1 MQNNALKFAID
12 QVELIKNAGT
22 CKNMLLAE
30 RQNRILEQLNLHGRV
45 YAGELAEQLNVS
57 EDTIRRDLNKMG
69 EQSLIRRV
77 HGGALPLQQ
86 TSPDYI
92 DRLNDPDSGKKQFAD
107 AALALIKPGQT
118 ILIDS
123 GETCRYLASS
133 LPLDIDITVVTGC
146 PLIACKLSRHQKVE
160 VILLG
165 GRFFKAA
172 MRSVGTSTTDMIR
185 KMRFDIC
192 FFGIYA
198 LHLKHG
204 LSVRHLEEAEVI
216 QVIIKQSDKIVV
228 MGAADKL
235 NKVSSHQ
242 IVPVSE
248 LDLLIT
254 AANVDD
260 KLIAS
265 LCTAGLEIMQV

>member
-1 MQNNALKFAID
+1 MQK
-12 QVELIKNAGT
+12 
-22 CKNMLLAE
+22 MLLAE
-30 RQNRILEQLNLHGRV
+30 RQNRILEQLNLLGRV

-69 EQSLIRRV
+69 EQNLIRRV

-86 TSPDYI
+86 TTPDYI
-92 DRLNDPDSGKKQFAD
+92 DRLNNPDNGKKRFAD
-107 AALALIKPGQT
+107 AGLTLIKPGQT

-123 GETCRYLASS
+123 GETCRYLASN
-133 LPLDIDITVVTGC
+133 LPLDIEVTVVTGC
-146 PLIACKLSRHQKVE
+146 PLIACELSRHKKVE

-172 MRSVGTSTTDMIR
+172 LRCVGTSTTDMIR

-204 LSVRHLEEAEVI
+204 FSVNYLEEAEVM
-216 QVIIKQSDKIVV
+216 QVIIKQSDKTVV

-235 NKVSSHQ
+235 DKVSSHQ
-242 IVPVSE
+242 IAPVSE

-254 AANVDD
+254 SAEVDEQ
-260 KLIAS
+260 LLSSLSAS
-265 LCTAGLEIMQV
+265 GLEILQV